1 MSNVYKR
8 GMAEIRANLTPM
20 IDVSF
25 LLIVFFVLVSHIS
38 DVEHVEM
45 ALPRPTDP
53 ASETPGEEQRMVI
66 NIMPGIAGE
75 ASGIKFGTQIY
86 SPDTAGL
93 TALTDRLSE
102 LYQSNPGLDITLRA
116 DRNTH
121 YKWIQSAIK
130 SIGEAAATVE
140 GRELQ
145 PRINLA
151 VERRQ

>member
-1 MSNVYKR
+1 MSRVYKR
-8 GMAEIRANLTPM
+8 GMAEIQANLTPM

-53 ASETPGEEQRMVI
+53 ASEAPGEEHRVVI
-66 NIMPGIAGE
+66 NIMPGPGGD
-75 ASGIKFGTQIY
+75 ASGFKFGTY
-86 SPDTAGL
+86 VYPPDAAGIAAM
-93 TALTDRLSE
+93 TTRLSQ
-102 LYQSNPGLDITLRA
+102 LYQANPGLDITLRA

-121 YKWIQSAIK
+121 YKWVQSAIK
-130 SIGEAAATVE
+130 AIGDGAATVE
-140 GRELQ
+140 GRELP

-151 VERRQ
+151 VERRE